1 MPHLAA
7 NPDEPVPLP
16 SCGPRSR
23 ELPVLTLHFDYTSP
37 AAVHALLRL
46 QALAD
51 RGARVEFVGID
62 ALGLQATIPV
72 TLDQLAELDRHGPQI
87 QALGLQ
93 LRRPRVRPPTLGAHL
108 LAGLAATHDLGA
120 AWRRAVLEAYWT
132 RGLDIGSDEV
142 LVDLAAGVGL
152 PASGAVDWLRD
163 RPRRAALWRT
173 MATERGRGVGGVPV
187 LEFEGTLVPAD
198 LDDEDLARLAA
209 L

>member
-1 MPHLAA
+1 
-7 NPDEPVPLP
+7 
-16 SCGPRSR
+16 
-23 ELPVLTLHFDYTSP
+23 VLTLHFDYTSP

-62 ALGLQATIPV
+62 ALGLQTTIPV
-72 TLDQLAELDRHGPQI
+72 TLDQLEELDRHGPQVRT
-87 QALGLQ
+87 LGLE

-120 AWRRAVLEAYWT
+120 AWRRAVLDAYWG

-142 LVDLAAGVGL
+142 LVDLAAGIGL
-152 PASGAVDWLRD
+152 PAAEAAQWLGD

-198 LDDEDLARLAA
+198 LDDEDLARLAS

>member
-1 MPHLAA
+1 M
-7 NPDEPVPLP
+7 
-16 SCGPRSR
+16 
-23 ELPVLTLHFDYTSP
+23 LTLHFDYTSP

-51 RGARVEFVGID
+51 RGALVGFVGID
-62 ALGLQATIPV
+62 ALGLQATIPA
-72 TLDQLAELDRHGPQI
+72 TLDQLEELDRYGPRVR
-87 QALGLQ
+87 ALGLQ

-108 LAGLAATHDLGA
+108 LAGLASAHDLGA

-132 RGLDIGSDEV
+132 RGLDIASDEV
-142 LVDLAAGVGL
+142 LVELAAGVGL
-152 PASGAVDWLRD
+152 AHDAAHDWLTD
-163 RPRRAALWRT
+163 RSRRVALWRT

-198 LDDEDLARLAA
+198 LDDEDLFRLAS